1 MQVRAAETVAEDY
14 RNRPFCPPQ
23 LNADE
28 LDRVNDNLALLK
40 RKGVYPYEHAT
51 SFERFEQ
58 TRLPPKEVFY
68 SSLKS
73 RGISDEDY
81 EHARTVWD
89 AFAAQKQGGSFTF
102 GDYHDLYLLT
112 DVLLL
117 ADVMHNFRTMC
128 LAYYKLDPWR
138 FHTLPALTLKA
149 GLRMT
154 KASIDLIQDIDMHLF
169 VEAGMRGGVSCVS
182 KRLAEAS
189 DEPDENGL
197 RQFLLYLD
205 ANNLYGWAMSQYL
218 PTGNYRWLSDG
229 EVAVFQLDAWAEN
242 GAKGCLLEVDL
253 DFPDEL
259 HDLLVDYPP
268 APEKKP
274 ISYEMLSE
282 KQRELLSSFTENA
295 ESWQSVSK
303 LVPSLE
309 SKQKYVVHY
318 RALQLYVK
326 LGVKLTT
333 IHRVLKFA
341 QAPWLKPYI
350 DFNTAQRA
358 TASSDFLKN
367 LFKLMNNAIFGKTM
381 ENVRNRRHI
390 EFATTEK
397 RLKKLVARPTFR
409 SKTIISELLTA
420 IENYVTSVFLDKP
433 IIVGQAILDLSKWL
447 MLDFHYGWTK
457 QRYPGPRS
465 ELVFTDTDSLCYVIR
480 THDVYADML
489 ADADLF
495 DWSEYSSEHP
505 VFRGMNAEDVR
516 ELCAR
521 NKKVIGKMKDEC
533 NGESIDSI
541 VCVRAKCYSIRA
553 NDGDSMKWKGIG
565 KTAVKQQLTHE
576 SYRRCVLD
584 SQRTFVETH
593 TLRSFAHQIYTLRQV
608 KLALVNFDDKRWMQE
623 DGINTL
629 PHGHKATKM

>member
-1 MQVRAAETVAEDY
+1 M
-14 RNRPFCPPQ
+14 
-23 LNADE
+23 
-28 LDRVNDNLALLK
+28 
-40 RKGVYPYEHAT
+40 T
-51 SFERFEQ
+51 SFERFDE
-58 TRLPPKEVFY
+58 TKLPPQEAFF
-68 SSLKS
+68 SHLKGKS
-73 RGISDEDY
+73 VKDVDY
-81 EHARTVWD
+81 AHARLVWD
-89 AFAAQKQGGSFTF
+89 TFAAEKADGEYTM
-102 GDYHDLYLLT
+102 GDYHDLYLLS

-128 LAYYKLDPWR
+128 LAHYKLDLWR
-138 FHTLPALTLKA
+138 FHTVPSLTLSA

-154 KASIDLIQDIDMHLF
+154 RASVDLIQDVDKHLF
-169 VEAGMRGGVSCVS
+169 VEAGMRGGVACVS
-182 KRLAEAS
+182 KRLAEAC
-189 DEPDENGL
+189 DEPDEDGF

-218 PTGNYRWLSDG
+218 PTGEYRWMTDD
-229 EVAVFQLDAWAEN
+229 EVAAFKLDAWAEN
-242 GAKGCLLEVDL
+242 DAKGCLLEVDL
-253 DFPDEL
+253 EIPDEL

-274 ISYEMLSE
+274 ITYEMLSE
-282 KQRELLSSFTENA
+282 KQRELLGTYMENV
-295 ESWQSVSK
+295 ESWQSVPK
-303 LVPSLE
+303 LVPSVE
-309 SKQKYVVHY
+309 SKHKYVVHY

-326 LGVKLTT
+326 LGVKLTV
-333 IHRVLKFA
+333 IHRVLEFA

-358 TASSDFLKN
+358 AACSDFLKN

-381 ENVRNRRHI
+381 ENVRNRRQI

-433 IIVGQAILDLSKWL
+433 IIVGQAILDLSKVL

-465 ELVFTDTDSLCYVIR
+465 ELIFTDTDSLCYVIR
-480 THDVYADML
+480 TRDVYADMMEN
-489 ADADLF
+489 ADLF
-495 DWSEYSSEHP
+495 DWSGYPATHP
-505 VFRGMNAEDVR
+505 VFADMNDKDVAELR
-516 ELCAR
+516 AR

-533 NGESIDSI
+533 DGLSLDSV
-541 VCVRAKCYSIRA
+541 VCLRAKCYSIRKS
-553 NDGDSMKWKGIG
+553 DKKVTMKCKGIG
-565 KTAVKQQLTHE
+565 KTAVKQQLTHDN
-576 SYRRCVLD
+576 YLKCVLD

-593 TLRSFAHQIYTLRQV
+593 TLRSYAHSIYTLRQV
-608 KLALVNFDDKRWMQE
+608 KLALVNFDDKRWMCA

-629 PHGHKATKM
+629 PHGHYKTR

>member
-1 MQVRAAETVAEDY
+1 MQ
-14 RNRPFCPPQ
+14 
-23 LNADE
+23 
-28 LDRVNDNLALLK
+28 
-40 RKGVYPYEHAT
+40 
-51 SFERFEQ
+51 
-58 TRLPPKEVFY
+58 LPPKEAFY

-73 RGISDEDY
+73 SGISDEDY
-81 EHARTVWD
+81 AHARTVWD
-89 AFAAQKQGGSFTF
+89 AFAAQKRGGRFTF

-128 LAYYKLDPWR
+128 LAHYRLDPWR
-138 FHTLPALTLKA
+138 FHTVPGLTLKA

-154 KASIDLIQDIDMHLF
+154 KASIDLIQDVDMHLF

-189 DEPDENGL
+189 DEPDEDGF

-218 PTGNYRWLSDG
+218 PTGEYRWLTDD
-229 EVAVFQLDAWAEN
+229 EVAAFKLDAWAEN
-242 GAKGCLLEVDL
+242 DAKGCLLEVDL
-253 DFPDEL
+253 EIPDEI

-274 ISYEMLSE
+274 ITYEMLSE
-282 KQRELLSSFTENA
+282 KQRELLGAYTDNV
-295 ESWQSVSK
+295 ESWQSVPK

-309 SKQKYVVHY
+309 SKHKYVVHY

-326 LGVKLTT
+326 LGVKLTV
-333 IHRVLKFA
+333 IHRVLEFA

-358 TASSDFLKN
+358 AASSGFLKS

-381 ENVRNRRHI
+381 ENVRNRRQI
-390 EFATTEK
+390 EFATTMK

-433 IIVGQAILDLSKWL
+433 IIVGQAILDLSKVL

-465 ELVFTDTDSLCYVIR
+465 ELIFTDTDSLCYVIR
-480 THDVYADML
+480 TRDVYADML

-495 DWSEYSSEHP
+495 DWSAYPTTHP
-505 VFRGMNAEDVR
+505 VFHGMTDEDVA
-516 ELCAR
+516 ELRAR

-533 NGESIDSI
+533 DGESIDSI
-541 VCVRAKCYSIRA
+541 VCLRAKCYSIRA
-553 NDGDSMKWKGIG
+553 NGRDTMKCKGIG
-565 KTAVKQQLTHE
+565 SVAVKSQLTHD
-576 SYRRCVLD
+576 SYRNCVLD

-593 TLRSFAHQIYTLRQV
+593 TLRSYAHRIYTLRQV
-608 KLALVNFDDKRWMQE
+608 KLALVNFDDKRWMCA
-623 DGINTL
+623 DGVNTL
-629 PHGHKATKM
+629 PHGHKSIGN